1 MWSPERPGAV
11 PAQVGTVTFNDLG
24 IAGTA
29 GRTGIFFKQLFF
41 ARRGLA
47 FN

>member
-29 GRTGIFFKQLFF
+29 GRTGIFFFYNFF
-41 ARRGLA
+41 LHVGD
-47 FN
+47 